1 MEVMS
6 LNATLRTTSGKTGA
20 KATRKENRVP
30 CVLYGGNE
38 VQHFSLA
45 PLDLRTLV
53 YTPQF
58 KIVEINLEGKAHR
71 CILKNVQYHPV
82 TDQIYHMDFLRLI
95 EDHPIKIEIPV
106 SFEGVAIGIKSGGK
120 LIKKMR
126 KVKIKT
132 MPEHLIDK
140 VVLDTTNMA
149 LGTTQRIKDLII
161 SDKIEILNT
170 EDIPGASIE
179 IPRAVRTADEV
190 TPAAGAPA
198 AAAATTPAAK
208 GAAPAKA
215 AAPSKAAAPAK
226 DAGKDKKK

>member
-6 LNATLRTTSGKTGA
+6 LNATPRTTSGKTGA

-30 CVLYGGNE
+30 CVLYGGDE
-38 VQHFSLA
+38 VLHFSLA

-58 KIVEINLEGKAHR
+58 KIVEINLDGKAHR

-95 EDHPIKIEIPV
+95 EDHPIKIEIPI
-106 SFEGVAIGIKSGGK
+106 SFEGVAIGLKSGGK

-132 MPEHLIDK
+132 VPEHLIDK
-140 VVLDTTNMA
+140 IVLDTTNMA

-161 SDKIEILNT
+161 SDKIEILNN
-170 EDIPGASIE
+170 ENIPVASID
-179 IPRAVRTADEV
+179 IPRALRTADEV

-198 AAAATTPAAK
+198 AAAAAATTTPAAK

-215 AAPSKAAAPAK
+215 AAPAK

>member
-6 LNATLRTTSGKTGA
+6 LNATPRTTSGKTGA

-30 CVLYGGNE
+30 CVLYGGDE
-38 VQHFSLA
+38 VLHFSLA

-53 YTPQF
+53 YSPQF
-58 KIVEINLEGKAHR
+58 KIVEINLDGQSHR

-82 TDQIYHMDFLRLI
+82 TDQIYHIDFLRLI
-95 EDHPIKIEIPV
+95 EEHPIKIEIPI
-106 SFEGVAIGIKSGGK
+106 SFEGVAIGLKSGGK

-132 MPEHLIDK
+132 VPEHLIDK
-140 VVLDTTNMA
+140 IVLDTTNMA

-161 SDKIEILNT
+161 SDNIEILNN
-170 EDIPGASIE
+170 ENIPVASID
-179 IPRAVRTADEV
+179 IPRALRTADE

-198 AAAATTPAAK
+198 VAAAAATTTPAAK

-215 AAPSKAAAPAK
+215 AAPAK

>member
-6 LNATLRTTSGKTGA
+6 LNATPRTTSGKTGA

-30 CVLYGGNE
+30 CVLYGGDE
-38 VQHFSLA
+38 VLHFSLA

-58 KIVEINLEGKAHR
+58 KIVEINLDGKAHR

-132 MPEHLIDK
+132 VPEHLIDK
-140 VVLDTTNMA
+140 IVLDTTNMA

-161 SDKIEILNT
+161 SDKIEILNN
-170 EDIPGASIE
+170 ENIPVASID
-179 IPRAVRTADEV
+179 IPRALRTADEV

-198 AAAATTPAAK
+198 AAAAAATTTPAAK

-215 AAPSKAAAPAK
+215 AAPAK